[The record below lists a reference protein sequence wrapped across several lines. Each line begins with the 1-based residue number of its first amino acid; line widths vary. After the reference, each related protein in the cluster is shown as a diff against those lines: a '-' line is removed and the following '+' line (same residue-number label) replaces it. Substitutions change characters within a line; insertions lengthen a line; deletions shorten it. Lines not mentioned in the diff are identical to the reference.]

1 MSMLMSVNLASPPQS
16 GHLLIDDSET
26 VADLYILL
34 LNTIIVRPEYAAH
47 GRDGFYFAE
56 NGEHTMYQLGKVI
69 CEGMNVMGVCSD
81 LEPSAF
87 TDDELA
93 RYFGVSDLPRKSSRL
108 F

>member
-1 MSMLMSVNLASPPQS
+1 MSVNRASHLQFVY
-16 GHLLIDDSET
+16 LLIDDSET

-34 LNTIIVRPEYAAH
+34 FNTIIVRPEYAAH

-56 NGEHTMYQLGKVI
+56 NGEHTMYQVGKAI
-69 CEGMNVMGVCSD
+69 CEGMNVMGVHSE

-87 TDDELA
+87 TQEELVN
-93 RYFGVSDLPRKSSRL
+93 YFGVSDLPRKSFRL